1 MTSILFKH
9 FLQFEGIT
17 SRIDL
22 SPKNGAPS
30 MIKKSLILALCSMAL
45 VCCGN
50 FSTTAPS
57 TSSQEYVKAS
67 LIVGDW
73 SGVLDVGIAKVTLVL
88 HIQQNS
94 AGLLSATV
102 DTLEHKVHDTPID
115 SITFDDGM
123 LKFEIKTALA
133 KFEGLLNKS
142 ELEISGQLTQ
152 AGQSF
157 PLKFER
163 GIKSVEILKRPQEP
177 KPPLP
182 YIEEHV
188 SYNNHKA
195 DVSLF
200 GTLTLPTSN
209 GLSPVVILIAGS
221 GPNDRDETLLGHKP
235 FLVLADH
242 LTRQGIAV
250 LRFDKRGCGKS
261 TGNYGTATSQDF
273 SNDVLAGIEYLKSRK
288 EVNLSQIGLIGHSEG
303 GIIAPIIAAKSTD
316 VAFIVLM
323 AGPGVNGEEIL
334 YEQGMLLQ
342 RAIGETEDTI
352 NQSRKLQEQMF
363 AIVKKESEPQTAAK
377 QLEELARNYI
387 ANLEGA
393 QEKITFETLHS
404 QMARV
409 NTEWFRYFLTF
420 DPTIALKQVQ
430 VPVLAVNGDLD
441 LQVPSKQNL
450 PVISKALKESGNKD
464 FKVIELPKLNHLFQ
478 TCETGSITEYAKIEE
493 TISPLAL
500 NLISEWILART
511 TTIKESE

>member
-1 MTSILFKH
+1 M
-9 FLQFEGIT
+9 
-17 SRIDL
+17 R
-22 SPKNGAPS
+22 
-30 MIKKSLILALCSMAL
+30 KKSLTLALCSMAL
-45 VCCGN
+45 VGCGN
-50 FSTTAPS
+50 FSAAAPS

-73 SGVLDVGIAKVTLVL
+73 SGILDVGIAKVTLVL

-94 AGLLSATV
+94 TGLLSATV
-102 DTLEHKVHDTPID
+102 DTLEHKVNGTPID

-133 KFEGLLNKS
+133 EFEGLLDKGES
-142 ELEISGQLTQ
+142 KISGQLTQ

-163 GIKSVEILKRPQEP
+163 GIKSVEIPKRPQEP
-177 KPPLP
+177 KLPLP
-182 YIEEHV
+182 YIEEQV
-188 SYNNHKA
+188 SYDNHEA
-195 DVSLF
+195 GVTLF
-200 GTLTLPTSN
+200 GTLTLPASN

-261 TGNYGTATSQDF
+261 TGNYGKATSQDF
-273 SNDVLAGIEYLKSRK
+273 SNDVLAGIQYLKSRK

-303 GIIAPIIAAKSTD
+303 GLIAPIIGAKSTD

-334 YEQGMLLQ
+334 YEQGMLIQ
-342 RAIGETEDTI
+342 RAIGETEDSI
-352 NQSRKLQEQMF
+352 NQSRKLLEQMF
-363 AIVKKESEPQTAAK
+363 AIVKKVSDPQIAAE
-377 QLEELARNYI
+377 QLKELARNHM

-393 QEKITFETLHS
+393 QEKITFETLQS

-420 DPTIALKQVQ
+420 EPSIALKQVQ
-430 VPVLAVNGDLD
+430 APVLVLNGELD

-464 FKVIELPKLNHLFQ
+464 FKIIELPKLNHLFQ
-478 TCETGSITEYAKIEE
+478 TCETGSISEYAKIEE

-511 TTIKESE
+511 TQTKEAK